1 MPLLD
6 PYGYHAMLVIV
17 VAPRHQSWVG
27 LMVAALLCKAYMVP
41 SGTTNVSPQGGGIQ
55 VSASS
60 GALSPVLKV
69 HGVFSNRD

>member
-1 MPLLD
+1 MPLLC

-17 VAPRHQSWVG
+17 VAPRHHSWVG
-27 LMVAALLCKAYMVP
+27 LMVAALVCKAYMVP
-41 SGTTNVSPQGGGIQ
+41 SGITNVSPQGGGIQ

-60 GALSPVLKV
+60 GTLDLVLKV